1 MGREEPRYS
10 IRQRV
15 FSAAASLPKRRVWR
29 CDAVVA
35 SGPPALLPQGRELLV
50 AAVSGLAVASC
61 LGTWEPVVSPLWTSW
76 QVLTGFWPVPSL
88 CRLPLGWSDWPSLWG
103 SRPDLTTVLAFLR
116 NKKFLRKEYS
126 FYPPTFHLENFNIAK
141 PKELHNEHLSP
152 PLTVLAC
159 EHPLSLSLSSL
170 SPSLVFSPCLSL
182 PFENQRHHNTL
193 SLNSIAR
200 IS

>member
-1 MGREEPRYS
+1 MDWRLHHAWGRG
-10 IRQRV
+10 
-15 FSAAASLPKRRVWR
+15 SLW
-29 CDAVVA
+29 
-35 SGPPALLPQGRELLV
+35 
-50 AAVSGLAVASC
+50 
-61 LGTWEPVVSPLWTSW
+61 SPLCEPPGRCSP
-76 QVLTGFWPVPSL
+76 GAGRCPPSAG
-88 CRLPLGWSDWPSLWG
+88 CRLVGRIGLLCGVPGLILPWSSP
-103 SRPDLTTVLAFLR
+103 FLEI
-116 NKKFLRKEYS
+116 KFLRKEYS